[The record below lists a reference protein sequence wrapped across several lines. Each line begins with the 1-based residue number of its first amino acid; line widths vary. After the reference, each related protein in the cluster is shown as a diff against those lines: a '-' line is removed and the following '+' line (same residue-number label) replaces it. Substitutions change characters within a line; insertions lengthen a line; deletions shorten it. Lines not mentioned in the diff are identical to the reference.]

1 MSKKRD
7 FGEPFKVKIIKDT
20 WKPSTPWYI
29 VDAVDD
35 KKFGWSEVSRMSL
48 PAPVQSMLEDWY
60 DEFYDELKKDN
71 PDLDDNKVAKIAE
84 ELTMERLANDGQYDG
99 R

>member
-1 MSKKRD
+1 
-7 FGEPFKVKIIKDT
+7 
-20 WKPSTPWYI
+20 
-29 VDAVDD
+29 
-35 KKFGWSEVSRMSL
+35 MSL

-60 DEFYDELKKDN
+60 DEFYDELKKEN
-71 PDLDDNKVAKIAE
+71 PDLDDNKVAEIAE